1 MAVHNIME
9 EIVRDV
15 LVNYQHQYQ
24 LTCNCERCLDDVKAI
39 ALNHLKPHY
48 VTIEAHVP
56 FARVPH
62 LTDRQGVTTVLTEV
76 TKAAVIVSDNPRC
89 K

>member
-39 ALNHLKPHY
+39 ALNQLKPHY